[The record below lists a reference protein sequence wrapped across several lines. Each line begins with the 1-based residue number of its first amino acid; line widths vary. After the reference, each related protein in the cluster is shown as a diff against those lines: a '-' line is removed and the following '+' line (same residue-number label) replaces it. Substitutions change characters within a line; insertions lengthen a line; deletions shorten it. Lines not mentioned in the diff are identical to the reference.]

1 MINELKK
8 ISIFP
13 LFENEQTLFV
23 KQTVLSMFRALLE
36 TIMDLRSESLVILK
50 TQSLDSTEG
59 ILTRLSYSN
68 AKVFSFDDT
77 SLYNNF
83 SILREENVTFTE
95 DFLIIFAERFSVILA
110 WAPTETKGFFN
121 ASVSLSSATV
131 NQIYN
136 TVKSNAHFEEV
147 EECIKKF
154 QLDRRGNVIFNSIL
168 NKLLLKVEDYQRD
181 LICANNE
188 IEESSINQEKDIRK
202 VLREYSH
209 ELRNSMGMMGVY
221 AKLLQSHAAQIK
233 SQKVSQDSLD
243 GILRASTV
251 IMNAVENAE
260 NILSEMSNY
269 SQEIK
274 LNLQEENLK
283 DILTRSVDFVSCSYN
298 QKGVKL
304 ELDTKEDIYLNL
316 DKNKIFQVLLNLLK
330 NALEATDSG
339 KRVLVTMEKNENKTK
354 IKVKDE
360 GCGISSENQAK
371 IFRQYFSTKEK
382 GNGLGL
388 SVSKEIIE
396 KHNGTLEL
404 VSSSN
409 EGSEFVITLK

>member
-13 LFENEQTLFV
+13 LFENEQALFV

-36 TIMDLRSESLVILK
+36 TIMDLRSESVVILK

-77 SLYNNF
+77 SMYNNF
-83 SILREENVTFTE
+83 SILKEENAVFTE
-95 DFLIIFAERFSVILA
+95 DFLMIIAERFSVVLA
-110 WAPTETKGFFN
+110 WAPTETKGFLN

-136 TVKSNAHFEEV
+136 TIKNNSRFNEV
-147 EECIKKF
+147 EEYIKKF

-188 IEESSINQEKDIRK
+188 IQENSINQEKDTRN
-202 VLREYSH
+202 VLREYAH

-221 AKLLQSHAAQIK
+221 AKLLQSHSQQIK
-233 SQKVSQDSLD
+233 SQKISPDTVE
-243 GILRASTV
+243 GIVRASSV
-251 IMNAVENAE
+251 IMNAIESAE
-260 NILSEMSNY
+260 SILSEMSNF

-274 LNLQEENLK
+274 LNLKEENLK
-283 DILTRSVDFVSCSYN
+283 DILTRSVDFVSCSYK
-298 QKGVKL
+298 QKGVLL
-304 ELDTKEDIYLNL
+304 ELDAKEDAYLNL
-316 DKNKIFQVLLNLLK
+316 DKNKVFQVILNLLK
-330 NALEATDSG
+330 NALEATEQG
-339 KRVLVTMEKNENKTK
+339 KKVCVILEKNDNKTLVK
-354 IKVKDE
+354 IKDE
-360 GCGISSENQAK
+360 GCGITPENQDK
-371 IFRQYFSTKEK
+371 IFRQYFSTKSQ
-382 GNGLGL
+382 GSGLGL

-396 KHNGTLEL
+396 KHNGSLEL

-409 EGSEFVITLK
+409 EGSEFVITL

>member
-13 LFENEQTLFV
+13 LFENEQTPFV

-68 AKVFSFDDT
+68 SKVFSFDDT

-83 SILREENVTFTE
+83 SILKEESASFSE
-95 DFLIIFAERFSVILA
+95 DFLIIIAERFSVVLA
-110 WAPTETKGFFN
+110 WAPTESKGFFN
-121 ASVSLSSATV
+121 ASVSLSSTTV

-136 TVKSNAHFEEV
+136 TIKNNSRFNEV
-147 EECIKKF
+147 EEYIKKF

-188 IEESSINQEKDIRK
+188 IEESNINQEKDIRK
-202 VLREYSH
+202 VLKEYSH
-209 ELRNSMGMMGVY
+209 ELRNSVGILGIY
-221 AKLLQSHAAQIK
+221 AKLLQSHVEQIK
-233 SQKVSQDSLD
+233 KQKDVNESIEDTVNASNIILNSL
-243 GILRASTV
+243 
-251 IMNAVENAE
+251 ENIE
-260 NILSEMSNY
+260 NILSDMSNY

-274 LNLQEENLK
+274 LNLKEENLK
-283 DILTRSVDFVSCSYN
+283 DILTRSIDFVTCSYN
-298 QKGVKL
+298 QKNVAL
-304 ELDTKEDIYLNL
+304 ELVANEDIYLNL
-316 DKNKIFQVLLNLLK
+316 DKNKILQVILNLLK
-330 NALEATDSG
+330 NALEASSEG
-339 KRVLVTMEKNENKTK
+339 KKVIVTLEKNDDKTL

-360 GCGISSENQAK
+360 GCGITPENQEK
-371 IFRQYFSTKEK
+371 IFRQYFSTKSQ

-409 EGSEFVITLK
+409 EGSEFVITI

>member
-8 ISIFP
+8 VSIFP
-13 LFENEQTLFV
+13 LFENEQSLFV

-68 AKVFSFDDT
+68 SKVFSFDDT

-83 SILREENVTFTE
+83 SVLKEENVTFSE
-95 DFLIIFAERFSVILA
+95 DFLIIIAERFSVVLA
-110 WAPTETKGFFN
+110 WAPTETKGFLN

-136 TVKSNAHFEEV
+136 TIKNNSHFDEV
-147 EECIKKF
+147 DEYIKKF
-154 QLDRRGNVIFNSIL
+154 QLDRRGNIIFNSIL

-181 LICANNE
+181 LICANSE
-188 IEESSINQEKDIRK
+188 IEESNINQEKDTRN
-202 VLREYSH
+202 VLKEYAH
-209 ELRNSMGMMGVY
+209 ELRNSMGMIGLY
-221 AKLLQSHAAQIK
+221 ANLLQSYTEHIRTEKITNETLEETCKA
-233 SQKVSQDSLD
+233 S
-243 GILRASTV
+243 GIIL
-251 IMNAVENAE
+251 NAIENVEN
-260 NILSEMSNY
+260 IISDMSNY

-274 LNLQEENLK
+274 LNLKEENLK
-283 DILTRSVDFVSCSYN
+283 DILTKSVDFVACSYN
-298 QKGVKL
+298 QKGVIL
-304 ELDTKEDIYLNL
+304 ELDAKEDIYLNL
-316 DKNKIFQVLLNLLK
+316 DKNKIFQVILNLLK
-330 NALEATDSG
+330 NALEATDKNKKVS
-339 KRVLVTMEKNENKTK
+339 VILEKLNDKTLIK
-354 IKVKDE
+354 IKDE
-360 GCGISSENQAK
+360 GCGISPENTDK
-371 IFRQYFSTKEK
+371 IFRQYFSTKTQ
-382 GNGLGL
+382 GSGLGL

-409 EGSEFVITLK
+409 EGSEFTITL

>member
-83 SILREENVTFTE
+83 SILQEENISFSE
-95 DFLIIFAERFSVILA
+95 DFLIIIAERFSVVLA
-110 WAPTETKGFFN
+110 WAPTETKGFLN

-136 TVKSNAHFEEV
+136 TIKNNSKFEEV
-147 EECIKKF
+147 EEYIKNF
-154 QLDRRGNVIFNSIL
+154 QLDRRGNIIFNSIL

-181 LICANNE
+181 LICANSE
-188 IEESSINQEKDIRK
+188 IEENSLNQEKDTRN
-202 VLREYSH
+202 VLREYAH
-209 ELRNSMGMMGVY
+209 ELRNSVGMLGIY
-221 AKLLQSHAAQIK
+221 AKLIQAYIEQSKNNNVSDNSIEDATKAANVILN
-233 SQKVSQDSLD
+233 SL
-243 GILRASTV
+243 
-251 IMNAVENAE
+251 E
-260 NILSEMSNY
+260 NIESIISDMSNY
-269 SQEIK
+269 SQNIQLNIK
-274 LNLQEENLK
+274 EENLK
-283 DILTRSVDFVSCSYN
+283 DILTRCVEFVARSYK
-298 QKGVKL
+298 QKGVSL

-316 DKNKIFQVLLNLLK
+316 DKNKIFQVILNLLK
-330 NALEATDSG
+330 NALEATNKG
-339 KRVLVTMEKNENKTK
+339 KKVLVSLNKVDNKVEVK
-354 IKVKDE
+354 IKDE
-360 GCGISSENQAK
+360 GCGISEENKEK
-371 IFRQYFSTKEK
+371 IFRQYFSTKIQ
-382 GNGLGL
+382 GSGLGL
-388 SVSKEIIE
+388 FVSKEIVE

-404 VSSSN
+404 VSSSK
-409 EGSEFVITLK
+409 EGSEFVITF